1 MENPLETQWRTVGRS
16 VVHRGRVTLVNH
28 EVLLPDGSRSRFEV
42 DESVPFSVAAL
53 IVDGTDVLLS
63 RQYRY
68 PLDRWIYDLPGG
80 GGHADEA
87 PIAAAMREIEE
98 EVGVIPDDLRHLH
111 TFFMNPGRAS
121 WPTHIFI
128 STDALSAG
136 RTDSSDPAE
145 QVRLA
150 RMPLEQLDALICEGG
165 IVDPPLL
172 VARAVAAAKG
182 ELPALGSMRSH

>member
-1 MENPLETQWRTVGRS
+1 MENTLETQWRMVGRS

-28 EVLLPDGSRSRFEV
+28 EVLLPDGSRSQFEV

-98 EVGVIPDDLRHLH
+98 DVGGARKL
-111 TFFMNPGRAS
+111 
-121 WPTHIFI
+121 
-128 STDALSAG
+128 
-136 RTDSSDPAE
+136 DSCGA
-145 QVRLA
+145 
-150 RMPLEQLDALICEGG
+150 
-165 IVDPPLL
+165 
-172 VARAVAAAKG
+172 
-182 ELPALGSMRSH
+182 